1 MSKLFNLEE
10 LRRKSE
16 PVGEYL
22 ASSAAS
28 APAFA
33 QGAEGYRLDPAAVEG
48 LSRHAGRALI
58 LVFSAE
64 WCPDCQRHVPVLGL
78 ISEATDLD
86 VRVFGHLMRDP
97 KRPRGYWRI
106 PPSPEEVE
114 EFGVRRIPTIIVLDG
129 VGGVMGEIVE
139 SPPAGKSLEAALLDI
154 LSGA

>member
-1 MSKLFNLEE
+1 MSKMHDLEQ

-22 ASSAAS
+22 SSSAVS
-28 APAFA
+28 VPAFA
-33 QGAEGYRLDPAAVEG
+33 ESAEGYRLDPVVVEG
-48 LSRHAGRALI
+48 LRSHAGSALV

-64 WCPDCQRHVPVLGL
+64 WCQDCRRVLPVAGV
-78 ISEATDLD
+78 ISEATGLK

-97 KRPRGYWRI
+97 KRPRGHWRI

-114 EFGVRRIPTIIVLDG
+114 AFQIRRIPTIVVLDRDG
-129 VGGVMGEIVE
+129 RVMGEIVE
-139 SPPAGKSLEAALLDI
+139 SPPTGRSLEAALLDI

>member
-1 MSKLFNLEE
+1 MPEMHDLEE

-16 PVGEYL
+16 PVSEYL

-28 APAFA
+28 TPAFTE
-33 QGAEGYRLDPAAVEG
+33 GAEDYRLDPAAVEG
-48 LSRHAGRALI
+48 LRRHAGSALI

-78 ISEATDLD
+78 ISEATGLE

-97 KRPRGYWRI
+97 KRSRGYWSI

-114 EFGVRRIPTIIVLDG
+114 EFSVRRIPTIFVLDREG
-129 VGGVMGEIVE
+129 RVMGEIVE

-154 LSGA
+154 LRGA

>member
-1 MSKLFNLEE
+1 MPEMHNLEE

-16 PVGEYL
+16 PVSEYL
-22 ASSAAS
+22 TSSAKS

-33 QGAEGYRLDPAAVEG
+33 QGADGQRLDPVAVEE
-48 LSRHAGRALI
+48 LRYHAGSALI

-64 WCPDCQRHVPVLGL
+64 WCPDCHRHVPVLGL
-78 ISEATDLD
+78 ISEATGLE

-114 EFGVRRIPTIIVLDG
+114 EFGVRRIPTIFVLDG
-129 VGGVMGEIVE
+129 EGRVMGEIVE